1 MLTER
6 TYRPSSYDEMSEVFK
21 IVENSI
27 GLTDGYVTAINSA
40 ERNHLIREKIK
51 NFRKKQTK
59 KRSATTEKILEEGDG
74 LEKTTQ
80 FLGYDLLLL
89 KDLTDTS
96 QIKKKTIKE
105 QDLNKEAENPED
117 DIIKRKE
124 NQLATTSVQKAL
136 KKMALEILDNHKWLS
151 NVEAE
156 SLMNIFIA
164 DLAARFYTLQD
175 LTFKNFTPTQ
185 NRNLVFRIFE
195 KINEVKNFALD
206 KINTREIM
214 KEAVREIESGSAIK
228 KSYTGTIQQVTKS
241 EMQEETLDS
250 VTHPTP
256 ALIPI
261 DNSLLY
267 YLQKDKKK
275 KYLEM
280 SAIYPKRDLFSA
292 SESGLD
298 IINVPNFTQRF
309 QQMAQKEYNDVRK
322 KSVYKGRRASLI
334 PQTSINNSEETE
346 LLNRKKKE
354 EENNLILD
362 EKIFN
367 EKLENEIFRP
377 EPKLEDGSFKYSN
390 LMRND
395 PLLQSHTE
403 HSLISLKRA
412 QRRKKLDN
420 LVTPRSRYLIPT
432 EEVKNAL
439 VGFDYENF
447 EQDMEQN
454 KLKVL
459 EPINKRDYIET
470 EIESNDVVRTE
481 RSKLSIRVPKSIISL
496 QSSVNSS
503 IAFLGNQIDGSA
515 MDTLDVKLRHY
526 KEIEE
531 LYEEIM
537 KTIHENFLNAQ
548 EENDELVICPTA
560 PNDLEIMSNAFLGY
574 TTYADPKTGM
584 LIPLA
589 GDASEKPSMQ
599 SKAAGGALMPSVR
612 LITRV
617 KGHINIPPEDFI
629 KNRKEAMRRITT
641 SRYHGTLKYNLGGY
655 MPKNVVEKN
664 SSLANREEFH
674 IQNYIEFLRVH
685 KTDFVLDILVDEEAE
700 EKQRKKDE
708 LRKLKIL
715 HEEEEKQRYET
726 AKLEKRKKREELLMY
741 EHGFWNPGLLEVY
754 TEFHDR
760 DVEFGF
766 VKPSEAYLVKK
777 KLELLNNDNFSQS
790 LTNDTL
796 DSSQRKSK
804 SSLYASS
811 NFSNFSLYKENESE
825 AGSEYGS
832 QFGHKSGLSSRAE
845 STNFEYTDSSESED
859 DEDFQGGQ
867 IESAAVSEINII
879 SRESNTNS
887 GSNKSKE
894 KRKRVEQRLLYPLKP
909 AESLI
914 DMDTC
919 QNQLEAIWVVLK
931 MPLDQKIEMAV
942 KYGNPRQALKID
954 NAINLWKKVARN
966 IAERELIL
974 KQAETFET
982 KASDPNRFFKK
993 GYDGSSLLRMEEA
1006 EQRKIIMAN
1015 LHKIESM
1022 LTELIKK
1029 ISTELKETVTYEGA
1043 PYAIKMKVDYLEM
1056 LQRLEKKRIRSLN
1069 NKTGTRN
1076 TSVASKVGPFKLM
1089 KSENE
1094 ITIVKRPDG
1103 EYQDPALEEFQN
1115 KIKYQYYD

>member
-6 TYRPSSYDEMSEVFK
+6 TYRPSSYDEMSE
-21 IVENSI
+21 
-27 GLTDGYVTAINSA
+27 
-40 ERNHLIREKIK
+40 
-51 NFRKKQTK
+51 QTK

-206 KINTREIM
+206 KCKKKKRRMDHKNIFDENKNFNRIRGIFRNELLKKINTREIM

-241 EMQEETLDS
+241 EMQERKKFKETLDS

-439 VGFDYENF
+439 VGFDYDNF

-982 KASDPNRFFKK
+982 KASDPK
-993 GYDGSSLLRMEEA
+993 MEEA